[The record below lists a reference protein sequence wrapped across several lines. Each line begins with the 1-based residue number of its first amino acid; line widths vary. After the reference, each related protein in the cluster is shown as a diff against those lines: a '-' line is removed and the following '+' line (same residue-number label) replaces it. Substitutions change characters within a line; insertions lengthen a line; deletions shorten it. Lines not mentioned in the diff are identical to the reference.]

1 MDSEG
6 NIYMLN
12 LQTEEDRARIVE
24 ELELVLV
31 PEEELPRVA
40 NLSQKEKKAWY
51 KEHKDLE
58 PVAQKIGGEIGF
70 DLV

>member
-24 ELELVLV
+24 ELQLILV
-31 PEEELPRVA
+31 PDEELPRVT

-51 KEHKDLE
+51 KEHKS
-58 PVAQKIGGEIGF
+58 VA
-70 DLV
+70 